1 MLFWSEEPKI
11 YVTMF
16 YAVHENGMV
25 DMKLEFER
33 LHKSGNIL
41 FFAESSNDYSYYKYY
56 SFIDI
61 YRQRVQLTLNGC
73 KLNCIIRHFE
83 DNIPCIE
90 FEIESPNY
98 GIERVEVYRQYP
110 LCSSYLSRTAYII
123 GLINKFGYEAYRKYD
138 LRLK

>member
-1 MLFWSEEPKI
+1 MLFWSEELKI

-25 DMKLEFER
+25 DMKLEFEM

-41 FFAESSNDYSYYKYY
+41 FFAESYNDYSDYRYY

-61 YRQRVQLTLNGC
+61 HRQRVQLTLNGC

-83 DNIPCIE
+83 DNISCIE
-90 FEIESPNY
+90 FEVESPKY

>member
-1 MLFWSEEPKI
+1 MLFWSEEHKI

-41 FFAESSNDYSYYKYY
+41 FFAEDFDYGSYYMYY
-56 SFIDI
+56 FFIDI
-61 YRQRVQLTLNGC
+61 NLKRVQLTLNGC

-98 GIERVEVYRQYP
+98 GIERVEVYREHP
-110 LCSSYLSRTAYII
+110 LFSFYLSRTAHII
-123 GLINKFGYEAYRKYD
+123 GIINKFGYEAYRKYD

>member
-1 MLFWSEEPKI
+1 MLFRSEKHKI

-25 DMKLEFER
+25 DMKLEFDR

-41 FFAESSNDYSYYKYY
+41 FFAEDFDYGSYYRYY
-56 SFIDI
+56 LFIDI
-61 YRQRVQLTLNGC
+61 NLQRVQLALNGC
-73 KLNCIIRHFE
+73 KLNCIVRHFE
-83 DNIPCIE
+83 DNIPCVE

-98 GIERVEVYRQYP
+98 GIERVEVYRQHP
-110 LCSSYLSRTAYII
+110 LFPFHLSRTADII
-123 GLINKFGYEAYRKYD
+123 STINKFGYEAYRKYD